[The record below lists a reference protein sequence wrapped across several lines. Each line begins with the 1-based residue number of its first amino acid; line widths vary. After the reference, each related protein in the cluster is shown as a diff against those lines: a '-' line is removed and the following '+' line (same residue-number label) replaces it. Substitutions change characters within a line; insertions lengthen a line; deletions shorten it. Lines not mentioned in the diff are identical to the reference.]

1 MTKECVM
8 SGRPKIFDD
17 GEVLSKAAEVF
28 WRQGYEATS
37 TEDLL
42 AAMGIGKGSFYL
54 AFKGGKKELYE
65 KALGQHSD
73 QAIAQFRRELD
84 AAEDPVEYIR
94 EFFRRIAH
102 STKTRHQK
110 GCIFGNAVAELS
122 NVENP
127 MMKRAATHLQGLE
140 GLFLDALLRGKQ
152 KGTLHSKLEPALLAR
167 LLLNNWNGLGITRRI
182 YQDNEALSELIETQL
197 KILG

>member
-1 MTKECVM
+1 M

-17 GEVLSKAAEVF
+17 EEVLNKAAEIF

-65 KALGQHSD
+65 KALSQHSD

-84 AAEDPVEYIR
+84 ASADPVEYIR
-94 EFFRRIAH
+94 TFFRNVAQ
-102 STKTRHQK
+102 STKSRHQK

-122 NVENP
+122 NIENP
-127 MMKRAATHLQGLE
+127 MMKKAAVHLQELE
-140 GLFLDALLRGKQ
+140 TLFLDALLRGKKQ
-152 KGTLHSKLEPALLAR
+152 GTLHSKLEPALLAR
-167 LLLNNWNGLGITRRI
+167 ILLNNWNGLGITRRI
-182 YQDNEALSELIETQL
+182 YPDNEALGELIESQL

>member
-1 MTKECVM
+1 M

-17 GEVLSKAAEVF
+17 QEVLNKAAELF

-42 AAMGIGKGSFYL
+42 ATMGIGKGSFYL

-73 QAIAQFRRELD
+73 QAIARFRKELD
-84 AAEDPVEYIR
+84 VAEDPVEYIR
-94 EFFRRIAH
+94 QFFRNVAQ

-122 NVENP
+122 NIENP
-127 MMKRAATHLQGLE
+127 MMKKAAVHLQELE
-140 GLFLDALLRGKQ
+140 ALFLDALLRGKKQ
-152 KGTLHSKLEPALLAR
+152 GKLHSKLEPALLAR
-167 LLLNNWNGLGITRRI
+167 ILLNNWNGLGITRRI
-182 YQDNEALSELIETQL
+182 YPDNEVLGELIESQL
-197 KILG
+197 TILG

>member
-1 MTKECVM
+1 M

-17 GEVLSKAAEVF
+17 QEVLSKAADVF

-42 AAMGIGKGSFYL
+42 EAMGIGKGSFYL

-65 KALGQHSD
+65 RALALRSD
-73 QAIAQFRRELD
+73 QAMARFRRELD
-84 AAEDPVEYIR
+84 AADDPVEYIR
-94 EFFRRIAH
+94 EFFRRVAH
-102 STKTRHQK
+102 STRAKHQN

-122 NVENP
+122 NIENP

-140 GLFLDALLRGKQ
+140 ALFLDALLRGKKQ
-152 KGTLHSKLEPALLAR
+152 GTLHSKLEPAVLAR

-182 YQDNEALSELIETQL
+182 YPDNDALSELIETQL
-197 KILG
+197 KVLD